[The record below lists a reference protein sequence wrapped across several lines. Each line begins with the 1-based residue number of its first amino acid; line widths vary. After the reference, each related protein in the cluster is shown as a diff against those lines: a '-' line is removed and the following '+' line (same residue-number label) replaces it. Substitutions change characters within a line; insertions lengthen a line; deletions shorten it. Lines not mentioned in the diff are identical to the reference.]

1 MVERY
6 REIERKL
13 TKLLNELISEEK
25 EEDIDEL
32 EDLAIELSKRK
43 WR

>member
-1 MVERY
+1 MVIKHS
-6 REIERKL
+6 EIERKL
-13 TKLLNELISEEK
+13 TKLLNELIDEEK